1 MQHKIYYLKISL
13 IAFIVFFMRLNTV
26 VAEEFR
32 HVLIIANS
40 SDQPYQLA
48 IKGFKDQLSAQ
59 TNTHFTEL
67 FLARLNDK
75 ASPIAEIIDKNKTD
89 LIYSLGE
96 ESTELAMKNSLSIPI
111 VATLILT
118 NKLFAQAANIT
129 GVSLNYPLVTQ
140 FQWLKKM
147 FPGYQRVAL
156 LFNPQENAGV
166 AQDVQKSALQEGLE
180 LLTIPV
186 ETPKQMPYALEQL
199 ENNIDILLS
208 IPDEIAMSPITAREV
223 LLASFRN
230 KVPLVGLSD
239 NWVKSGALYALSW
252 DYYDLGEQ
260 CAIQSNNLFKGI
272 PLKKV
277 HPESPRKVAYSINA
291 KIAEHMKIE
300 ISETLLK
307 NAKIIFN

>member
-1 MQHKIYYLKISL
+1 MEGKIFYFKIFL
-13 IAFIVFFMRLNTV
+13 LALMMFFMRINIV
-26 VAEEFR
+26 FAEESR

-40 SDQPYQLA
+40 PDQPYQLA

-59 TNTHFTEL
+59 ANIHFTEL
-67 FLARLNDK
+67 ILARLNDK
-75 ASPIAEIIDKNKTD
+75 ARPIAEIIEKNKTN

-96 ESTELAMKNSLSIPI
+96 ESTELAMKNSLNIPI
-111 VATLILT
+111 IATLILT

-166 AQDVQKSALQEGLE
+166 AQDVQKSAQMEGLE

-199 ENNIDILLS
+199 EKNVDILLS
-208 IPDEIAMSPITAREV
+208 IPDEIAMSPKTAREV

-239 NWVKSGALYALSW
+239 NWVKSGALYSLSW

-260 CAIQSNNLFKGI
+260 CAMQSKNLFRGI

-277 HPESPRKVAYSINA
+277 PPESPRKVTYSINA